1 MYLKSS
7 INEKPDQVPIIPLS
21 TSSSTGSLIN
31 LNFRNPLRKSTFK
44 EYQKAL
50 VYTPKYLQML
60 HHPDINTKN
69 YELLHAKSAKS
80 SLKKLPQILHPS
92 KSVRNTKIVAL
103 HTESTPRED
112 YSNYKKETMGV
123 FKQAQFRI
131 KKAKEC
137 IKIARQISIRY
148 A

>member
-1 MYLKSS
+1 MYLQSPNS
-7 INEKPDQVPIIPLS
+7 EKPDLIPIIPLT

-50 VYTPKYLQML
+50 VYSPKYLKIL

-69 YELLHAKSAKS
+69 YELLHAKSSKNK
-80 SLKKLPQILHPS
+80 LIKLPQILHPS
-92 KSVRNTKIVAL
+92 KVPKNTKIVAL
-103 HTESTPRED
+103 HTERTPHDD

-148 A
+148 L